1 MPPSSVSILVWQDR
15 CMETLDNLLFSKRA
29 LSNPGSLSHK
39 NVSDIENNIIDG
51 KTT

>member
-1 MPPSSVSILVWQDR
+1 MPGDTR
-15 CMETLDNLLFSKRA
+15 LFGQKV
-29 LSNPGSLSHK
+29 LSNPGALSHK